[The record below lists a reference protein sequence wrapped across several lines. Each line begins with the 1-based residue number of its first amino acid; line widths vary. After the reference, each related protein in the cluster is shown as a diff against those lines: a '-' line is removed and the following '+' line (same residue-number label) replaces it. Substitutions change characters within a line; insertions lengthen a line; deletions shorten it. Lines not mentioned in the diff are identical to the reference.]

1 MSDPRQPTGVGRA
14 TLGPVIEDPERC
26 YAAVRSRDPRFD
38 GWFTLGVTSTGI
50 YCRPSCPA
58 VTPKRANVRFFP
70 TPAAAQGAGFRSC
83 KRCRPDASPGSP
95 EWDGR
100 ADVVARAMRLVADGV
115 VDREGVAGLAGRLGY
130 SVRQL
135 QRLLVAELGAG
146 PRDLARA
153 QRAQTARTLIETTDL
168 SFADVAFASGF
179 GSIRQFNDTV
189 RVVYDRTPG
198 ALRAAGRRG
207 PAQPPT
213 PGALSLRLAHR
224 RPLAADALLR
234 FLADRAVAG
243 VDEAVRSADGAVTGF
258 RRTLDL
264 PHAPATATL
273 VPADDHIAATLR
285 LGDGRDLTAAVARLR
300 RLLDLDA
307 DPVAIDAH
315 LGADDLLGPLVRDRP
330 GLRVPGTV
338 AGFEVAVRS
347 VVGQQISVA
356 GASTVIG
363 RLVAATG
370 RALPSPDGGLTHLF
384 PTAEAVAAVDP
395 ATLPVVRRRGRALV
409 GLAAAVADGRVDLDT
424 GADREAT
431 RAALLALDGIGSWTA
446 AGIELRA
453 LGDPDAFPAT
463 DLGVRRTLT
472 RLAGAPAAT
481 PAAVAARAA
490 AWRPWRAYATQ
501 HLWSVTP

>member
-1 MSDPRQPTGVGRA
+1 M
-14 TLGPVIEDPERC
+14 LGPVIDDPDRC
-26 YAAVRSRDPRFD
+26 YAAVRSRDARFD
-38 GWFTLGVTSTGI
+38 GWFTTGVTSTGI

-58 VTPKRANVRFFP
+58 ATPKRANVRFFP

-95 EWDGR
+95 EWDAR
-100 ADVVARAMRLVADGV
+100 ADVVARTVRLIADGV
-115 VDREGVAGLAGRLGY
+115 VDREGVAGLARRLGY
-130 SVRQL
+130 SARQL

-146 PRDLARA
+146 PQDLARA

-168 SFADVAFASGF
+168 PFSHIAFAAGF

-189 RVVYDRTPG
+189 RAVFDRTPG
-198 ALRAAGRRG
+198 GLRTAGRR
-207 PAQPPT
+207 APT
-213 PGALSLRLAHR
+213 AAVAPGTVTLRLAHR
-224 RPLAADALLR
+224 RPLAAGPLLS
-234 FLADRAVAG
+234 FLVGHAVAG
-243 VDEAVRSADGAVTGF
+243 VGEAHLDADGRVAGF

-273 VPADDHIAATLR
+273 VPAEDHIAATLR
-285 LGDGRDLTAAVARLR
+285 LGDVRDLTAAVARLR

-307 DPVAIDAH
+307 DPVAVDAH
-315 LGADDLLGPLVRDRP
+315 LGTDPLLAPLVAAHP

-363 RLVAATG
+363 RLVAAHG
-370 RALPSPDGGLTHLF
+370 RPLAAPDGGLTHLF

-395 ATLPVVRRRGRALV
+395 TTLPMVRSRGRALV
-409 GLAAAVADGRVDLDT
+409 RLAGAVADGEVDLDT
-424 GADREAT
+424 GADRDHT
-431 RAALLALDGIGSWTA
+431 RAALLALEGIGPWTA
-446 AGIELRA
+446 ECIALRA
-453 LGDPDAFPAT
+453 LGDPDALPAT
-463 DLGVRRTLT
+463 DLGVRRSLN
-472 RLAGAPAAT
+472 RLAGPEAAT
-481 PAAVAARAA
+481 PAAVTARAA
-490 AWRPWRAYATQ
+490 AWRPWRAYATL